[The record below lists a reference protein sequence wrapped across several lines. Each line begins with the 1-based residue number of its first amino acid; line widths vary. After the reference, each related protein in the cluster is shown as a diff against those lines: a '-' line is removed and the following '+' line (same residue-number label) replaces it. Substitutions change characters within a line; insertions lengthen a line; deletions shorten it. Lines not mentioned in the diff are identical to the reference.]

1 MYRILKE
8 IVFAIVFL
16 LMVRSSFAQSVSEAL
31 DLMSNAE
38 YDAAF
43 KILSTLS
50 NQGDV
55 VAQYN
60 LGLMLKNG
68 LGRDK
73 DAEQAAYWFGQAAQ
87 KGLAQAYNQIQT
99 NAVKPAVGMHV
110 KSMLTPEEWVKAQK
124 PEYYTLQ
131 LASSTNKNLIEKYYL
146 ENNLQGKA
154 GYYRNRRQG
163 EYWYALV
170 YGAYPSASDA
180 NAAVAELPVDL
191 RKWSPWMRKMKVIQR
206 LMNN

>member
-1 MYRILKE
+1 MLNKITFSLLL
-8 IVFAIVFL
+8 L

-50 NQGDV
+50 EQGDI

-68 LGRDK
+68 LGRNK
-73 DAEQAAYWFGQAAQ
+73 DTEQATYWFGKAAQ

-99 NAVKPAVGMHV
+99 TAVKPAIGVHV
-110 KSMLTPEEWVKAQK
+110 ETMFTPEEWVKAQK
-124 PEYYTLQ
+124 PAYYTLQ

-180 NAAVAELPVDL
+180 TAAVAELPVDL
-191 RKWSPWMRKMKVIQR
+191 RKWSPWVRKMKVIQR